1 MRNHTQITQIM
12 KLKISQY
19 DVEGKLNNTLSF
31 GDETKIAEKL
41 GCSPTYISQQCNPH
55 EDRKSDFYK
64 AICFIAALCEID
76 AERGR
81 AALNLFTQTVER
93 HLPADLGDDY
103 ERSIT
108 AFNTELSQ
116 FQTATSCGKDA
127 ETCIRELDDV
137 VSKLVTLREQ
147 FRRKATFE
155 RAKSRVSGVN

>member
-1 MRNHTQITQIM
+1 M

-64 AICFIAALCEID
+64 AICFLAALCEISP
-76 AERGR
+76 ERGR

-93 HLPADLGDDY
+93 HLPADTGDDY

-108 AFNTELSQ
+108 AFNTELSE
-116 FQTATSCGKDA
+116 FQTAASCGKDA
-127 ETCIRELDDV
+127 ETCISELDDV
-137 VSKLVTLREQ
+137 VEKASELRKQ
-147 FRRKATFE
+147 YRRIAQLE
-155 RAKSRVSGVN
+155 RTKVRVLGVN